1 MKVLVSCCA
10 DCPFKKVAAEVKC
23 KLSDLLLLSSE
34 PGGVDYISDKAI
46 HPDCKLLLQRVVV
59 VLDRNAKIANGNLEA
74 FIGNRI
80 QLKDGRRGAVVA
92 KFKDADSAGIT
103 AEVKKGMD
111 PKLVN
116 GNWYLVLLDGHQMTI
131 AAESFITDI
140 IKDQCEFNYN
150 PDFQY
155 YFGFGEGDDEK

>member
-34 PGGVDYISDKAI
+34 PGGVDYISERAI
-46 HPDCKLLLQRVVV
+46 HPDCKLLTQRVVV
-59 VLDRNAKIANGNLEA
+59 VLDQKTRHAAGRLEA

-80 QLKDGRRGAVVA
+80 LLRDGKRGAVVA
-92 KFKDADSAGIT
+92 KFKDADAAGVSP
-103 AEVKKGMD
+103 EVRAKMS
-111 PKLVN
+111 PEVVN

-131 AAESFITDI
+131 AAESFITEI
-140 IKDQCEFNYN
+140 IKEQCDFNYN
-150 PDFQY
+150 PDFEY

>member
-10 DCPFKKVAAEVKC
+10 DCPFKKVNSEARC

-34 PGGVDYISDKAI
+34 AGGVDYISDKAV
-46 HPDCKLLLQRVVV
+46 HPDCRLLTERVVV
-59 VLDRNAKIANGNLEA
+59 VLDQKTKHAAGKLEA

-80 QLKDGRRGAVVA
+80 QLNDGKRGAVVA
-92 KFKDADSAGIT
+92 KFKNADHAGVSGDAR
-103 AEVKKGMD
+103 VKMK
-111 PKLVN
+111 PEHLN

-131 AAESFITDI
+131 APEACLTEI
-140 IKDQCEFNYN
+140 IKEVSGYNFN
-150 PDFQY
+150 PDFEY